1 MSSTIF
7 ILTNNKAE
15 ISTVRDFL
23 STDYEVYSVTKTNLM
38 VELYKK
44 EPKVLI
50 VDIDSYEEQTIRM
63 IKSIIAIEY
72 LPVIYVYSEKVIITD
87 LLKDEIVIPASRIQE
102 SIVYLLKQSIIFKSK
117 YDKVMESYNAIDL
130 INGEIKSYIKKYVS
144 VEDTHTIIKEMLDLI
159 FAKNLFLKNKPEI
172 IWVLTSKKDI
182 YNYSLF
188 QLNNDEYEE
197 KLCAD
202 IAGEASFN
210 FDIYAS
216 TGFNKNFNVD
226 DEFSDISFSQKIF
239 PKVIRQNTPEIKNF
253 AGFSIGNIILMGMNY
268 KNLVTNYDVGIMK
281 ALSINFD
288 LMDNMKHQI
297 NELEKS
303 FEYTTNALARAAE
316 ANDDLTGKH
325 IKRVNIFSKRISE
338 ELGMTKEFTRRIYN
352 AAQMHDVGK
361 INIDKSILTKP
372 GKLTD
377 EEFAMM
383 KKHTVYGESII
394 GDSEYLKMSAEIA
407 RNHHEKYDGTGY
419 PDSKKGE
426 EIPLC
431 ASIVFLAD
439 IYDALRSERIY
450 KLAFSHE
457 KAYEIITIGDGRVS
471 PEHFEPSV
479 LAAFKRIHLDFK
491 KIYEEIRD

>member
-1 MSSTIF
+1 MSSIIF
-7 ILTNNKAE
+7 ILTNDQTKV
-15 ISTVRDFL
+15 SRVRSFL
-23 STDYEVYSVTKTNLM
+23 SSNYEVYAVTKTNLM
-38 VELYKK
+38 VELYKR
-44 EPKVLI
+44 EPMALI
-50 VDIDSYEEQTIRM
+50 VDIDSYEQQAIKM
-63 IKSIIAIEY
+63 IQSIIAIDY
-72 LPVIYVYSEKVIITD
+72 LPVIYVYSEQVKITD
-87 LLKDEIVIPASRIQE
+87 LLKDEVVVPVE
-102 SIVYLLKQSIIFKSK
+102 SIKEAIVYLLKQSTIFKSK
-117 YDKVMESYNAIDL
+117 YDMVMESYNAIDL

-159 FAKNLFLKNKPEI
+159 FAKNLFLKNKPEV
-172 IWVLTSKKDI
+172 IWVLISKKDM

-188 QLNNDEYEE
+188 HLNSDEYEQR
-197 KLCAD
+197 LCND
-202 IAGEASFN
+202 IAEEASFN

-226 DEFSDISFSQKIF
+226 EFSDISFSQKMF
-239 PKVIRQNTPEIKNF
+239 PKAIRQNTPQIKNF
-253 AGFSIGNIILMGMNY
+253 AGFSIGNLTIIGMNY
-268 KNLVTNYDVGIMK
+268 KNLVTSYDVGIMK

-288 LMDNMKHQI
+288 LMDNMKYQI

-338 ELGMTKEFTRRIYN
+338 ELGMSEEFTLRIYN

-361 INIDKSILTKP
+361 INIDKSILNKP

-377 EEFAMM
+377 EEFELM
-383 KKHTVYGESII
+383 KSHTVYGEKII

-426 EIPLC
+426 EIPLS
-431 ASIVFLAD
+431 ARIVFLAD
-439 IYDALRSERIY
+439 IYDALRSTRTY

-457 KAYEIITIGDGRVS
+457 KAYEIITLGDGRVC
-471 PEHFEPSV
+471 PEHFDPSV
-479 LAAFKRIHLDFK
+479 LEVFKRIHLDFK

>member
-1 MSSTIF
+1 MSGIIF
-7 ILTNNKAE
+7 ILTSNETKV
-15 ISTVRDFL
+15 SRVKSFL
-23 STDYEVYSVTKTNLM
+23 NGNYEVYSVNKTNLV
-38 VELYKK
+38 VELYKR
-44 EPKVLI
+44 EPTVLL
-50 VDIDSYEEQTIRM
+50 VDIDSYEQQTIKM
-63 IKSIIAIEY
+63 IQSIIAIDY
-72 LPVIYVYSEKVIITD
+72 LPVIYVYSTEAKKTD
-87 LLKDEIVIPASRIQE
+87 LLKDEIVIPVERIME
-102 SIVYLLKQSIIFKSK
+102 SIVYLLKQATIFKSK
-117 YDKVMESYNAIDL
+117 YDQVMESYNAIDL

-144 VEDTHTIIKEMLDLI
+144 MEDTHTIIKEMLDLI

-172 IWVLTSKKDI
+172 IWVLISKKDI

-197 KLCAD
+197 KLCTD
-202 IAGEASFN
+202 IAQEAPFN

-216 TGFNKNFNVD
+216 TGFNKNFDV
-226 DEFSDISFSQKIF
+226 DEFSDISFSQKMF
-239 PKVIRQNTPEIKNF
+239 PKVIRQNTPQIKNF
-253 AGFSIGNIILMGMNY
+253 AGFSIGNIILVGMNY

-288 LMDNMKHQI
+288 LMDTMKHEI

-303 FEYTTNALARAAE
+303 FEYTTNALVRAAE

-325 IKRVNIFSKRISE
+325 IKRVNIFSKRISD
-338 ELGMTKEFTRRIYN
+338 ELGMSKEFTRKIYY

-377 EEFAMM
+377 EEFEIM
-383 KKHTVYGESII
+383 KSHTVYGESII

-419 PDSKKGE
+419 PDSKIGE

-431 ASIVFLAD
+431 ARIVALAD
-439 IYDALRSERIY
+439 IYDALRSERTY

-457 KAYEIITIGDGRVS
+457 KAYEIITLGDGRVS

-479 LAAFKRIHLDFK
+479 LEAFKRIHLDFK
-491 KIYEEIRD
+491 KIYQEIRD